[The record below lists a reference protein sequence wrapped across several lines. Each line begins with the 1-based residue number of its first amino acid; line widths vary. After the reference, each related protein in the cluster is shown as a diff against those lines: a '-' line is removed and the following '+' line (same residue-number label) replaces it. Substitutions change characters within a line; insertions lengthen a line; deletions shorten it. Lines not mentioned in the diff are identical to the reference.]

1 MEGHFLLEWLLV
13 IAGAV
18 MVFTYLPRVFSLY
31 VPKIGMAEKIA
42 EIIAAGAPRI
52 FK

>member
-1 MEGHFLLEWLLV
+1 MEGHSLLEWLLV

-31 VPKIGMAEKIA
+31 VPKSGWRKIV
-42 EIIAAGAPRI
+42 EIIAAGVPRI